1 MRPAGRDKGPGAL
14 PGSRGPASPYTPVAT
29 RSPELPGSAPRTFFP
44 EQSAPRSINPLGA
57 AGQPFPE
64 VTRTRGV
71 VRVEHPIERGFYIV
85 IVELLGEE

>member
-1 MRPAGRDKGPGAL
+1 MSSAGRDKGPGAL
-14 PGSRGPASPYTPVAT
+14 AGNRGPASPYTPVAT

-71 VRVEHPIERGFYIV
+71 TRFEPAFECKFY

>member
-1 MRPAGRDKGPGAL
+1 MRPVGCDKGPGAL

-29 RSPELPGSAPRTFFP
+29 RSPELSGSAPRTFFP
-44 EQSAPRSINPLGA
+44 ERSAPRSINPLGA

-71 VRVEHPIERGFYIV
+71 ARDEHAFECKFYIV
-85 IVELLGEE
+85 KLLGGE